1 MYLLGCI
8 SHIQFLKHGLESRQ
22 NRLMRHLLLSKHS
35 NSTKHS
41 KAAVLKF
48 LGSHHIESFFGR
60 GLQAKRIKSNVA
72 GVVAIE
78 EGRAECLIAEITQG
92 LENTEKQ

>member
-1 MYLLGCI
+1 MG
-8 SHIQFLKHGLESRQ
+8 
-22 NRLMRHLLLSKHS
+22 HLFLSKHS
-35 NSTKHS
+35 NGSKHS

-48 LGSHHIESFFGR
+48 FGSHDIESFISL

-78 EGRAECLIAEITQG
+78 EDRAECLIAEILYG
-92 LENTEKQ
+92 LENKKKKSKALETSCHGDEPLH